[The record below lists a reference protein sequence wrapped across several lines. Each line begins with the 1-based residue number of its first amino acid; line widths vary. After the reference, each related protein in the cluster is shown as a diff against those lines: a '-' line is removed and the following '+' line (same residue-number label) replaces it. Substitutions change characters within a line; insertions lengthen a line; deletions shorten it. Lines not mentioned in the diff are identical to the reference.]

1 MSLSRGFSNYTN
13 IIITG
18 KKCPT
23 STTQSV
29 LWHANLALYVGVLSE
44 LDWYL
49 YVCIAANK
57 KFFFRDISYLSQ
69 ILEASEIKVKR
80 QYFLM
85 RHVID
90 RLNKSGRSMPSGN
103 LDNLSFSKMR
113 LYSNSVRAGKQDIS
127 VAVHNAT

>member
-1 MSLSRGFSNYTN
+1 MIGSGHILERNIVAFVFRNDFKWVVYLAVFPITATN

-69 ILEASEIKVKR
+69 ILEASES
-80 QYFLM
+80 
-85 RHVID
+85 
-90 RLNKSGRSMPSGN
+90 RLRGST
-103 LDNLSFSKMR
+103 F
-113 LYSNSVRAGKQDIS
+113 
-127 VAVHNAT
+127 